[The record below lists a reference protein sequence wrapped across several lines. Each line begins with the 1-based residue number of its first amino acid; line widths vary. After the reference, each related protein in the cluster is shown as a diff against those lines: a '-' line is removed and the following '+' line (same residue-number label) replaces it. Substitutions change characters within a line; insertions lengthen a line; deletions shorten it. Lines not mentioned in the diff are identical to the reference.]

1 MVTIN
6 PEIVQFIR
14 HLILTGHLTV
24 MYKDSTNIGVNLTK
38 GKPPPTHESI
48 HILFLK
54 NGILRICLYMYVYL
68 LLLHFADRQIH
79 KVDYKILIICSY
91 KQVLRSQ

>member
-14 HLILTGHLTV
+14 HLALTGHLTV

-38 GKPPPTHESI
+38 GKPLTNPRNNFIQIENLEFLNLCICMFLYITSPNRPPNLFEESVTFC
-48 HILFLK
+48 HGLS
-54 NGILRICLYMYVYL
+54 R
-68 LLLHFADRQIH
+68 
-79 KVDYKILIICSY
+79 
-91 KQVLRSQ
+91 